1 MVDRVAP
8 VTYQFWWVFGIWTVL
23 AASGTAF
30 FGFALAVG
38 SVLDVGVMGA
48 FMALCWYVLL
58 TTPYR
63 VTLSPDRELSV
74 SWLFVKDPLRG

>member
-38 SVLDVGVMGA
+38 SSS
-48 FMALCWYVLL
+48 
-58 TTPYR
+58 T
-63 VTLSPDRELSV
+63 
-74 SWLFVKDPLRG
+74 